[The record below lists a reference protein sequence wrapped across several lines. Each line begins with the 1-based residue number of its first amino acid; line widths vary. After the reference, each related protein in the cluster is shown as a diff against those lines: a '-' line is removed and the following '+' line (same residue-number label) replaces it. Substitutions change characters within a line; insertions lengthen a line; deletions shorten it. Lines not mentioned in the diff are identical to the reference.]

1 MKVCVI
7 GTGYVGLTTGI
18 MLAELGHQVTCVDID
33 KEKIALLQ
41 QGKVPIYEPG
51 TEELVIKHLNTNLKF
66 TAELSGPAPEAMV
79 IMIAVGTPPGKE
91 GIPDISAV
99 EQVAREL
106 IPFLTSYKVL
116 IIKSTVPV
124 GTNDKIRQLIL
135 DSGNSALN
143 FDMVSN
149 PEFLREG
156 CALHDCFHT
165 DRIVI
170 GGDSPEAISLVWSMY
185 SKLTAPCVVT
195 SLRAAEMIKYVSNAF
210 LAMKISFTNEIAA
223 ICEGYSVD
231 IKEVTKGV
239 GFDHRIGHHFLGA
252 GAGYGGSCLP
262 KDLQGLLHMSKNC
275 GTKAELLKAVKK
287 VNDLQI
293 TRIISK
299 LEQELGELAGK
310 EIALWGLT
318 FKPDTDDLRAAPA
331 LSLIPQLLKRQAK
344 VRVYDPIGMANAKP
358 LLPGKVTMSE
368 DMYQAVRGAHGLVI
382 ITEWPQFRHADLER
396 VKQNMQEFVV
406 VDGRNIFEPEQMRGL
421 GCRYAGMGR

>member
-33 KEKIALLQ
+33 EEKIALLH

-51 TEELVIKHLNTNLKF
+51 TEELLLKHLNTNLKF
-66 TAELSGPAPEAMV
+66 TSQLSAAAPDAMV
-79 IMIAVGTPPGKE
+79 IMIAVGTPPGKT

-106 IPFLTSYKVL
+106 VPFLSSYKVL

-124 GTNDKIRQLIL
+124 GTSDSIRQLIL
-135 DSGNSALN
+135 DSGNPALS

-170 GGDSPEAISLVWSMY
+170 GGDNPEAISLVWSMY

-223 ICEGYSVD
+223 ICEGYGVD
-231 IKEVTKGV
+231 IKEVTQGV

-252 GAGYGGSCLP
+252 GAGYGGSCFP
-262 KDLQGLLHMSKNC
+262 KDLQGLLHMSKTC
-275 GTKAELLKAVKK
+275 GTRADILKAIKK

-293 TRIISK
+293 TRIIAK
-299 LEQELGELAGK
+299 LEQEIGSLSGQELAV
-310 EIALWGLT
+310 WGLT
-318 FKPDTDDLRAAPA
+318 FKPNTDDLRAAPA
-331 LSLIPQLLKRQAK
+331 LSLIAQLLRRQAK
-344 VRVYDPIGMANAKP
+344 VRVYDPIGMPKAKA
-358 LLPGKVTMSE
+358 LLPVQVTMT
-368 DMYQAVRGAHGLVI
+368 DNMYQAVRGAHGLII
-382 ITEWPQFRHADLER
+382 ITEWDQFRHADLER
-396 VKQNMQEFVV
+396 VKQTMQEFVV
-406 VDGRNIFEPEQMRGL
+406 IDGRNIFEPKQMLRL
-421 GCRYAGMGR
+421 GCRYTGMGR